1 MNQVIFLWNL
11 VIFLWYLVIFLF
23 YLKKSMYN
31 VFMKIEK
38 SALYERLMIFFAAV
52 VQLVGFYISITI
64 EDYTHSFLPYCTIVV
79 PAVNISCAAICLVLV
94 FFYKIR
100 FMHSVVLF
108 IQGITMTLNNL
119 MFLGLYLYFFGIALL
134 FCNGYFKTDIRK
146 KVILCLVPLFLS
158 LFVILPVSRLKFF
171 MAVAYSL
178 FLTFA
183 FSHIYNILK
192 DSMFDLFPFLS
203 KKISKIDLLSPKKQL
218 RLSDYGISGRQS
230 KFVEEFLNG
239 ETNYKNLAEIFITS
253 ESTVK
258 REMAEICRKLGVENA
273 MMLRLLLNQY
283 SEIVY

>member
-1 MNQVIFLWNL
+1 
-11 VIFLWYLVIFLF
+11 
-23 YLKKSMYN
+23 MYN

-64 EDYTHSFLPYCTIVV
+64 EDYAHSFLPYCTIIV

-100 FMHSVVLF
+100 FMQSVVLF

-146 KVILCLVPLFLS
+146 KVIICLVPLFLS

-192 DSMFDLFPFLS
+192 DKMFDLFPFLS
-203 KKISKIDLLSPKKQL
+203 KKISKIDLPSPRKQL

-230 KFVEEFLNG
+230 KLVEEFLNG

>member
-1 MNQVIFLWNL
+1 
-11 VIFLWYLVIFLF
+11 
-23 YLKKSMYN
+23 MYN

-38 SALYERLMIFFAAV
+38 SALYERLMIFFAAL

-64 EDYTHSFLPYCTIVV
+64 EDYTHSFLPYCTIIV
-79 PAVNISCAAICLVLV
+79 PAVNISCAAI
-94 FFYKIR
+94 
-100 FMHSVVLF
+100 
-108 IQGITMTLNNL
+108 
-119 MFLGLYLYFFGIALL
+119 
-134 FCNGYFKTDIRK
+134 
-146 KVILCLVPLFLS
+146 CLVPLFLS

-171 MAVAYSL
+171 MALAYSL

-192 DSMFDLFPFLS
+192 DKMFDLFPFLS
-203 KKISKIDLLSPKKQL
+203 KKISKIDLPSPKKQL

-230 KFVEEFLNG
+230 KLVEEFLNG

-258 REMAEICRKLGVENA
+258 REMAEICRKLGVENS